1 MYRILIADDHP
12 LFRQGIKNIM
22 ALQLGAV
29 TVGETGTAYELL
41 ELVRTQEW
49 DAVVMDI
56 SMPGRSG
63 PEVLRELKR
72 EHPALPVLVLSM
84 HAEDQYAIRMFKA
97 GANGYLTKS
106 APSTELISAIRKIL
120 GGGEYVPPT
129 VAERLAFN
137 AKQRG
142 GILPHETLSDREFQV
157 LCLLASAKTVTEIA
171 QDLSL
176 SVATI
181 STHRARILE
190 KMSLK
195 NNAELT
201 RYALQHKLVQ

>member
-22 ALQLGAV
+22 TQQLGVV
-29 TVGETGTAYELL
+29 TVGEAGTAHDLL
-41 ELVRTQEW
+41 ELTRAQQW

-84 HAEDQYAIRMFKA
+84 HPEDQYAIRMFKA

-106 APSTELISAIRKIL
+106 ASPTELVEAIRKIL
-120 GGGEYVPPT
+120 AGGEYVPPT

-137 AKQRG
+137 AKHRG
-142 GILPHETLSDREFQV
+142 GILPHETLSDRELQV
-157 LCLLASAKTVTEIA
+157 MCLLASAKTVTEVA
-171 QDLSL
+171 QELSL
-176 SVATI
+176 SMATI

-201 RYALQHKLVQ
+201 RYALQHKLVE